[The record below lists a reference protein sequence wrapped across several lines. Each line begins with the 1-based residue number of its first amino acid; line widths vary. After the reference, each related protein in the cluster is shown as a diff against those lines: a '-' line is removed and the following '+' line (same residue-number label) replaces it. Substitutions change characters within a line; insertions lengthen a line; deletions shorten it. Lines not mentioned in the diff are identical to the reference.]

1 MPAVEAPLKM
11 IPHVMV
17 EDELDSPETVVGAD
31 VVVVV
36 AVAEVGVVS
45 APSEVGVAKA
55 DMVTSRSFEATRT
68 ANFANCKTHDRT

>member
-1 MPAVEAPLKM
+1 M

-17 EDELDSPETVVGAD
+17 DDEIDSPETVVGAD
-31 VVVVV
+31 VVVV

-55 DMVTSRSFEATRT
+55 DMVTNRSFEATRT